1 MSGWCDRAAPPKR
14 GQPVKGNV
22 VVVERSTTHRT
33 GCLGLVLAI
42 IVMAIPI
49 LGDITCTVFIIRDD
63 LTTAEKVLWLL
74 AVWFIPWIGRIF
86 YLLIGQKRNRL
97 LEM

>member
-1 MSGWCDRAAPPKR
+1 MC

-22 VVVERSTTHRT
+22 VEVERSTPRRS
-33 GCLGLVLAI
+33 GCVGLVLAI
-42 IVMAIPI
+42 IIMAIPI
-49 LGDITCTVFIIRDD
+49 VGDITCTVFIVGDD
-63 LTTAEKVLWLL
+63 LSLAEKVLWIL

-97 LEM
+97 LEA